1 MPDFIPQ
8 IRLYQDW
15 LRDRRGLTFRSFGEL
30 WRWSVTDLEAFW
42 RSIWDYH
49 DLRSPTPYARA
60 LGREAMPGAVW
71 FEGARFNYAAQVLR
85 HVEAAHAAGQPCI
98 VSEDELGTMRELSWP
113 TLRRNVAAFAAS
125 LQALGVEP
133 GDRVVAYM
141 PNIAETVI
149 AFLGCASI
157 GAVWSVCAPDMGAP
171 AIRDR
176 FRQVSP
182 KVLVTVDGVFYGGR
196 ASDRTAL
203 VDELRAQLPSLEATI
218 LLETPYA
225 ARALSHTLTFAEA
238 VNRPLEGDPQEPL
251 SLPFDHPLW
260 ILYSSGTTGLPKALV
275 HSHGGVVLTALA
287 SVKHTDVGPSYHP
300 NSLGE
305 RYHWYSTTGWVMWN
319 AQVAGLLAG
328 TTICLFDG
336 SPSGA
341 KDVPD
346 WGVLW
351 RFASR
356 YGVTFFGAGA
366 AFHVGCRKA
375 GLDLA
380 TCGDLSSVRALGST
394 GSPLPAEVQT
404 WGTEQ
409 FRRLGRPEIWW
420 CNISGGTDLC
430 GNFATAHRELPQQPG
445 KMQCRQL
452 GAAVEA
458 WDEHGRRLTGAMGE
472 LVCTRPIPAMPI
484 YLWGDEDGERYRT
497 AYFEP
502 YPGVW
507 RHGDWIRIDED
518 ESCTITGR
526 SDATIN
532 RAGLRMGTS
541 EIYSAIEPIDAV
553 RDSLLVEVDT
563 GGAETQLILFVVTA
577 PDATLDASLRSQIVA
592 AIRSSLSPRFLPD
605 RIISAPAVPR
615 TLSGKK
621 QELPVKRILQG
632 QDPAKVADP
641 SAMANPECLDW
652 YVTLGRAAAVERP
665 EPGSTGLVE
674 ERA

>member
-15 LRDRRGLTFRSFGEL
+15 LRDERGLAFETFADLRC
-30 WRWSVTDLEAFW
+30 WSVTDVEGYW

-49 DLRSPTPYARA
+49 DLRSPTPFAKA
-60 LGREAMPGAVW
+60 LGREAMPGAAW
-71 FEGARFNYAAQVLR
+71 FEGATLNYAAQVLR
-85 HVEAAHAAGQPCI
+85 HAQAAHAAGQPAI
-98 VSEDELGTMRELSWP
+98 VAEDEAGTVRELSWP
-113 TLRRNVAAFAAS
+113 NLHRQVAAFAAS
-125 LQALGVEP
+125 LSDLGVEP

-141 PNIAETVI
+141 PNIPETVV
-149 AFLGCASI
+149 AFLACASI

-182 KVLVTVDGVFYGGR
+182 KVLIAVDGVFYGGR
-196 ASDRTAL
+196 AGDRTAL
-203 VDELRAQLPSLEATI
+203 VDALRAELPTLEATI
-218 LLETPYA
+218 VLETPHA
-225 ARALSHTLTFAEA
+225 ARPLARTLTFAQA
-238 VNRPLEGDPQEPL
+238 LARPVDAQPAEPL
-251 SLPFDHPLW
+251 ALPFDHPLW

-275 HSHGGVVLTALA
+275 HSHGGVILTAL
-287 SVKHTDVGPSYHP
+287 SGVKHTDLGASYHP

-319 AQVAGLLAG
+319 GQVAGLLTG

-341 KDVPD
+341 KDDPD

-351 RFASR
+351 RFAAR
-356 YGVTFFGAGA
+356 HRVTFLGAGA
-366 AFHVGCRKA
+366 AFHAGCRKA
-375 GLDLA
+375 GLELA
-380 TCGDLSSVRALGST
+380 DCGDLSAVRALGST
-394 GSPLPAEVQT
+394 GSPLPAEVQM

-409 FRRLGRPEIWW
+409 FEARGTPDIWW

-430 GNFATAHRELPQQPG
+430 GNFVTANRELLQQPG

-458 WDEHGRRLTGAMGE
+458 WDEEGRPLIGALGE
-472 LVCTRPIPAMPI
+472 LVCTRPLPGMPI
-484 YLWGDEDGERYRT
+484 SLWGDEDGERYRT

-541 EIYSAIEPIDAV
+541 EIYAAVEPLDEV
-553 RDSLLVEVDT
+553 LDSLMVEVDL
-563 GGAETQLILFVVTA
+563 GGAETQLVLFVVTPPEVA
-577 PDATLDASLRSQIVA
+577 LDAALHGRIVA
-592 AIRSSLSPRFLPD
+592 AIRSSLSPRFVPD
-605 RIISAPAVPR
+605 RILAAPAVPR

-632 QDPAKVADP
+632 QDPARVADR

-652 YVTLGRAAAVERP
+652 YVTVGKAAVTTAP
-665 EPGSTGLVE
+665 
-674 ERA
+674 